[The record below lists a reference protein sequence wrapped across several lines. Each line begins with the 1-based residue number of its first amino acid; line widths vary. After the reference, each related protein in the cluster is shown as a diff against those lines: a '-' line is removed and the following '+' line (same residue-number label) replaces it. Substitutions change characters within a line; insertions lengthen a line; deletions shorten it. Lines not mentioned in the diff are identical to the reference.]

1 MSDAPGSTPLP
12 NEGRIRIAVILT
24 SLALVIAAAVGVAL
38 VFRFVASERARDLRD
53 WQVRLGIVADS
64 RVAAVEGWL
73 NSQWSEVG
81 GVANNDSVRLLLTQL
96 KLAGGNLGAVTDG
109 AAQAEYIGNL
119 LAVTADRAGFTAP
132 ILGPDVRANVKR
144 VGVAGLAVLDIDG
157 RTVVETRG
165 TPSMDDAIK
174 RFVVDAKKGS
184 RALRDM
190 TLDAAGKPSMAF
202 LMPIYAVQGDPV
214 ASQQVG
220 WVLGVKEVGSE
231 LYPLLKQ
238 PGTIEK
244 TAEAELVRRSGAVVD
259 YLSPLASGVAPLTLQ
274 LAISTADLAASAALA
289 APGGFGVK
297 RDYRDHEVLYT
308 SRAVDGAPWVLVYK
322 VDRAEALAD
331 TDLRQRRLIE
341 FFLLAITLV
350 TVAIVA
356 VWRHGASR
364 RASAAATRYRVLAD
378 RFEHQGRFLRLVT
391 DSQPNAIFI
400 ADEEER
406 YRFANKKAADDAG
419 VAAADLIGKTLAA
432 VLGPEAAKRYTRL
445 NRTALEDNKRVS
457 AMHRVGE
464 GRALRVLQSQHTPL
478 QPTPDMPRG
487 VLVVEEDVTAA
498 ITERERRERTL
509 HKLVKSL
516 VTLVDQR
523 DPYSAHHSSR
533 VAAVARSI
541 AQEMGLD
548 PVLVETA
555 ETAGNLMNLG
565 KILVPPEILTKSG
578 NLSEDEIA
586 KIRDSLESGA
596 DVLEGIEFDGPVV
609 ATLRQCRENW
619 DGTGRPLGLKGDA
632 ILPTARVVSVA
643 NDFVAMV
650 SARAHRSGLSVDQ
663 AIGAL
668 MKGVGTRF
676 DRGVVVA
683 LVNYL
688 DNKGGRKVWE
698 GGGPGL

>member
-1 MSDAPGSTPLP
+1 MSEPLSPTPAPS
-12 NEGRIRIAVILT
+12 EGRIRLAVVLT
-24 SLALVIAAAVGVAL
+24 SVALVIAAAIGVAL
-38 VFRFVASERARDLRD
+38 VFRFVASERARDLRA

-64 RVAAVEGWL
+64 RVAAVEDWL
-73 NSQWSEVG
+73 VSQWSD
-81 GVANNDSVRLLLTQL
+81 VAGIGDNDSVRLLLTQL
-96 KLAGGNLGAVTDG
+96 KLAGGNLAAVPDG
-109 AAQAEYIGNL
+109 AGQAEYIGNL
-119 LAVTADRAGFTAP
+119 LAVTADRAGFSAP
-132 ILGPDVRANVKR
+132 IVGPDVRANVNR
-144 VGVAGLAVLDIDG
+144 VGVAGIAVLDLAG
-157 RTVVETRG
+157 KTVVETRG
-165 TPSMDDAIK
+165 TPSSEAAI
-174 RFVVDAKKGS
+174 RQFVEGAKKGG

-190 TLDAAGKPSMAF
+190 TIDAAGNPSMGF
-202 LMPIYAVQGDPV
+202 LVPIYAVQGDATPD
-214 ASQQVG
+214 QQVG
-220 WVLGVKEVGSE
+220 WVLGIREVARG

-238 PGTIEK
+238 PGTVEK

-259 YLSPLASGVAPLTLQ
+259 FLSPLASGAAPLTLQ
-274 LAISTADLAASAALA
+274 LAFNTDDLTAAAAIQ

-297 RDYRDHEVLYT
+297 HDYRDHEVLYT
-308 SRAVDGAPWVLVYK
+308 SRAVEGTNWVLVYK
-322 VDRAEALAD
+322 IDRAEALAD
-331 TDLRQRRLIE
+331 TDQRQRRLVE
-341 FFLLAITLV
+341 VFLLAITLV

-364 RASAAATRYRVLAD
+364 RATAAATRYRVLAD

-400 ADEEER
+400 VDEEER

-419 VAAADLIGKTLAA
+419 IAAADMIGKTLAS
-432 VLGPEAAKRYTRL
+432 VLGPDTAKRYTRL
-445 NRTALEDNKRVS
+445 DRAALEDNKSVA

-464 GRALRVLQSQHTPL
+464 GRALRVLQVQHTPL

-487 VLVVEEDVTAA
+487 VLVVEEDVTVA

-509 HKLVKSL
+509 SKLVKSL

-523 DPYSAHHSSR
+523 DPYAAHHSSR
-533 VAAVARSI
+533 VATIARSI

-548 PVLVETA
+548 PVLVDTA
-555 ETAGNLMNLG
+555 ETAGNMMNLG

-578 NLSEDEIA
+578 NLSEEEIA

-596 DVLEGIEFDGPVV
+596 DFLEGIEFDGPVV
-609 ATLRQCRENW
+609 ATLRQCREHW
-619 DGTGRPLGLKGDA
+619 DGTGRPYGLKGDQ
-632 ILPTARVVSVA
+632 ILPTARVVAVA

-650 SARAHRSGLSVDQ
+650 SARAHRSGLTIDQ
-663 AIGAL
+663 AVTAL

-676 DRGVVVA
+676 DRGAVVA

-698 GGGPGL
+698 GDVIAP